1 MQLGLSKHAEGCGLF
16 NHNCHRHPLQSTGGV
31 TWMPP
36 LLLLVVGQRDG
47 VRGRVVALVEV
58 GGPNLCDGQIRE
70 ASDRDQATQN
80 NANSEDPDEGQTQA
94 SQTNKVV

>member
-1 MQLGLSKHAEGCGLF
+1 MWIM
-16 NHNCHRHPLQSTGGV
+16 T
-31 TWMPP
+31 P

-94 SQTNKVV
+94 LQTNKVV